1 MGEAR
6 ITGAVIGAALT
17 VHRELG
23 PGLLESCYEA
33 CVAYELVRSGYRVER
48 QKPVPLIYQ
57 GIDMGYAY
65 RMDLLV
71 EDEVVVELKS
81 VATLDPIHTA
91 TVITYLRL
99 SGHHTALLIN
109 FNVKLLRDGIRR
121 IVL

>member
-1 MGEAR
+1 MGDSR
-6 ITGAVIGAALT
+6 ITEAIIGAALA

-23 PGLLESCYEA
+23 PGLLESCHEA
-33 CVAYELVRSGYRVER
+33 CVAYELGRGGYRVER
-48 QKPVPLIYQ
+48 QKPVPLIYH
-57 GIDMGYAY
+57 GVDMGCGY

-71 EDEVVVELKS
+71 EDTVVVELRS
-81 VATLDPIHTA
+81 VASLDPTHTA

-109 FNVKLLRDGIRR
+109 FNVRLLRDGIRR